1 MMSDPREASLA
12 FAARS
17 GLSFN
22 DLSLLELA
30 LTHPSFVDGVSGG
43 GYQRLEFL
51 GDSVVG
57 RIVAD
62 NLYRSHPDSP
72 EGDLTRMKIEAVR
85 SSALADA
92 AERMDLG
99 SALVMGGGAED
110 HRERPSVLEA
120 AFEALAGAIY
130 LDQGVEAARSFV
142 TSHLGDLLQGEYP
155 VDDPKTVLQEV
166 MQARGLGQPVYRI
179 TGRSGPDHEP
189 RFAAEVEVS
198 GQVAGTGEGVSKQA
212 AQKDAALHA
221 LEAFRA
227 ER

>member
-1 MMSDPREASLA
+1 MTEPRDAALA

-17 GLSFN
+17 GLAFH

-30 LTHPSFVDGVSGG
+30 LTHPSYVEGVSGG

-57 RIVAD
+57 LIVAD
-62 NLYRSHPDSP
+62 SLYRSHPESP

-85 SSALADA
+85 SRALALA
-92 AERMDLG
+92 AQRLDLG
-99 SALVMGGGAED
+99 SALVMGRGSEG

-120 AFEALAGAIY
+120 AFEALVGAVY
-130 LDQGVEAARSFV
+130 VDQGMEAARSFV
-142 TSHLGDLLQGEYP
+142 AAHLGDVLRGTIP
-155 VDDPKTVLQEV
+155 VDDAKTLLQEV

-179 TGRSGPDHEP
+179 TGESGPDHDR
-189 RFAAEVEVS
+189 RFTAEVV
-198 GQVAGTGEGVSKQA
+198 VAGKVAATGEGASKQA
-212 AQKDAALHA
+212 AQKGAALHA
-221 LEAFRA
+221 LEDFRA